1 MKVEKVHE
9 GVRYTL
15 SNECHKQGELVY
27 PIAWGRQTND
37 GWILHDFKWKDTF
50 SDFPNN
56 PHTVKKV
63 EKVKPKEI
71 NVVTNFGYCFHDSY
85 FKIIK
90 VERQVEIDP
99 DTRFPRW
106 EWQEFDIT
114 ELNIKAGNPNDLP
127 F

>member
-1 MKVEKVHE
+1 MKVERVHDS
-9 GVRYTL
+9 VRYTL

-27 PIAWGRQTND
+27 PIAWGRQTDD

-50 SDFPNN
+50 SDFPNS
-56 PHTVKKV
+56 PHTVKSIEV
-63 EKVKPKEI
+63 IKPKEV
-71 NVVTNFGYCFHDSY
+71 NVRTNYGYCFHDSY

-90 VERQVEIDP
+90 VERQIQVTESMFGG
-99 DTRFPRW
+99 TW
-106 EWQEFDIT
+106 EWQEFDKA